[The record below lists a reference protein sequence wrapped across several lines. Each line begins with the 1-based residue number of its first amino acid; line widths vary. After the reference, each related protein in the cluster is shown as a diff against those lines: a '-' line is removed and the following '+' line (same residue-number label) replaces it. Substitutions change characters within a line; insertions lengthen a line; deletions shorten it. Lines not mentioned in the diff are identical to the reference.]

1 MIRETIAR
9 CTEFFGIDCTPNTI
23 PLTDYSQVK
32 QRASGVYIIHDNLTT
47 IYVGKGF
54 IRSRQPKHLDKAN
67 NVLKNTKDTV
77 GWAWLRENY
86 DCSTTDTWLLTYLEL
101 KTKSEQSAL
110 EGALIHFL
118 QPLANDET
126 YG

>member
-1 MIRETIAR
+1 MMITDTIDK
-9 CTEFFGIDCTPNTI
+9 CKQFFGIECTTVTI
-23 PLTDYSQVK
+23 DIKDYKQIK
-32 QRASGVYIIHDNLTT
+32 QRASGVYIIHNNDT

-54 IRSRQPKHLDKAN
+54 IRSRQPKHLNKAN
-67 NVLKNTKDTV
+67 NILKNTKDTL

-86 DCSTTDTWLLTYLEL
+86 DCNTDTWLLTYIEL
-101 KTKSEQSAL
+101 KTKSEQSAM

-126 YG
+126 FG